1 MGCLLCD
8 SNMKKFNYIDLFA
21 GAGGL
26 SEGFIREGFHP
37 VAHVEMNQEA
47 CDTLKTRLA
56 YHYLSQRNK
65 LKPYFSYLQKEIT
78 REELWNVIPDGII
91 ESVINDEISSKTIEY
106 IFNQI
111 DEKLDSTNVDL
122 IIGGPPCQ
130 AYSLIGRS
138 RDPNRMEG
146 DKRNFLFRYYA
157 QFLIRYK
164 PKYFVFEN
172 VLGLL
177 TAGNKKYLNEM
188 ILLFESIGYSI
199 AEPTVLNAED
209 YGVLQKRRRV
219 IIIGQ
224 RGKKKFNFPELEK
237 VVNNWETKKDL
248 FFDLPKLKPGEELRI
263 ANYTKPINE
272 YLKITAT
279 RNEVDFV
286 TQHITRHHNERD
298 LEIYSIAIDKW
309 LDGKQRLKY
318 DELPHRLQT
327 HKNVLAFLDR
337 YKVIDPNGHSH
348 TVVAHIAKDGHY
360 YIYPDNKQV
369 RSISVR
375 EAARIQSFPDNYFF
389 EGGRTAAF
397 KQIGNAVP
405 PLMAAAL
412 AKTINQL
419 LNG

>member
-1 MGCLLCD
+1 
-8 SNMKKFNYIDLFA
+8 MKELNYIDLFA

-26 SEGFIREGFHP
+26 SEGFIREGFNP
-37 VAHVEMNQEA
+37 VAHVEMSKEA

-56 YHYLSQRNK
+56 YHYLNQHK
-65 LKPYFSYLQKEIT
+65 TIKTYFSYLKNEIS
-78 REELWNVIPDGII
+78 REELWKIIPDGII
-91 ESVINDEISSKTIEY
+91 DSVINHEISGKTIEN
-106 IFNQI
+106 IFKQI
-111 DEKLDSTNVDL
+111 DEKIESKKVDL

-130 AYSLIGRS
+130 AYSLVGRS

-188 ILLFESIGYSI
+188 MQLFESIGYSV
-199 AEPTVLNAED
+199 ADPTVLNAEE

-219 IIIGQ
+219 IIIGH
-224 RGKKKFNFPELEK
+224 RGKKKFNFPELET

-248 FFDLPKLKPGEELRI
+248 FFDLPKLKPGEEMQI
-263 ANYTKPINE
+263 AKYTKPINE
-272 YLKITAT
+272 YLKKTET
-279 RNEVDFV
+279 RNGVDFV

-309 LDGKQRLKY
+309 LNGKQRLKY
-318 DELPHRLQT
+318 DELPQRLQT

-337 YKVIDPNGHSH
+337 YKVVDPTGHSH

-360 YIYPDNKQV
+360 YIYPDKKQV

-375 EAARIQSFPDNYFF
+375 EAARIQSFPDDYFF

-405 PLMAAAL
+405 PLMAFAIAQ
-412 AKTINQL
+412 KMKEL
-419 LNG
+419 LCPKK

>member
-1 MGCLLCD
+1 MTY
-8 SNMKKFNYIDLFA
+8 NFIDLFA

-26 SEGFIREGFHP
+26 SEGFIRKNFHP
-37 VAHVEMNQEA
+37 VSHVEMSKEA

-56 YHYLSQRNK
+56 YHYLSQHKK
-65 LKPYFSYLQKEIT
+65 LNTYFSYLQNEIS
-78 REELWNVIPDGII
+78 REELWKTIPEEII
-91 ESVINDEISSKTIEY
+91 DSVINDEISGKTIAN
-106 IFNQI
+106 IFKQI
-111 DEKLDSTNVDL
+111 DEKIDSKKIDL

-157 QFLIRYK
+157 QFLFRYK

-188 ILLFESIGYSI
+188 MLLFESIGYSI
-199 AEPTVLNAED
+199 AEPTVLNAEE

-219 IIIGQ
+219 IIIG
-224 RGKKKFNFPELEK
+224 RKGKKKFNFPELEK

-248 FFDLPKLKPGEELRI
+248 FFDLPKLKPGEELKI

-272 YLKITAT
+272 YLKKTAT
-279 RNEVDFV
+279 RNGIDFV

-309 LDGKQRLKY
+309 LNGKQRLKY
-318 DELPHRLQT
+318 DEIPQRLQT

-337 YKVIDPNGHSH
+337 YKVVDPTGHSH

-360 YIYPDNKQV
+360 YIYPDKKQV

-375 EAARIQSFPDNYFF
+375 EAARIQSFPDDYFF

-405 PLMAAAL
+405 PLMAEKIATSI
-412 AKTINQL
+412 KQL
-419 LNG
+419 LLND

>member
-1 MGCLLCD
+1 MSKLT
-8 SNMKKFNYIDLFA
+8 YIDLFA

-37 VAHVEMNQEA
+37 VAHVEMSKEA

-56 YHYLSQRNK
+56 YHYLSQHK
-65 LKPYFSYLQKEIT
+65 KVKTYFSYLQNEIS
-78 REELWNVIPDGII
+78 REVLWKIIPDGII
-91 ESVINDEISSKTIEY
+91 DSVINDEISGKTIEN
-106 IFNQI
+106 IFKQI
-111 DEKLDSTNVDL
+111 DEKLDSKKVDL

-130 AYSLIGRS
+130 AYSLVGRS

-188 ILLFESIGYSI
+188 MQLFESIGYSV
-199 AEPTVLNAED
+199 AEPTVLNAEE

-219 IIIGQ
+219 IIIGH
-224 RGKKKFNFPELEK
+224 RGKKKFNFPELET
-237 VVNNWETKKDL
+237 VVNTWETKKDL
-248 FFDLPKLKPGEELRI
+248 FFDLPKLKPGEELQI

-272 YLKITAT
+272 YLKKTGT
-279 RNEVDFV
+279 RNGVDFV
-286 TQHITRHHNERD
+286 TQHITRRHNERD

-309 LDGKQRLKY
+309 LNGKQRLKY

-337 YKVIDPNGHSH
+337 YKVVDPTGHSH

-360 YIYPDNKQV
+360 YIYPDKKQV

-375 EAARIQSFPDNYFF
+375 EAARIQSFPDDYFF

-405 PLMAAAL
+405 PLMAFAIAQTM
-412 AKTINQL
+412 KKL
-419 LNG
+419 LCPKK